1 MHLSMSKIENIEG
14 NIEMKIRKK
23 NVRKIEEL
31 DITSKIKKQMKK
43 AKLNFVH

>member
-23 NVRKIEEL
+23 NVRKVEEL

-43 AKLNFVH
+43 TKLKFVN